1 MGARPAL
8 VRMDQSIKD
17 YIQARKAAVPG
28 LQHQLPRSIPDP
40 QASGESLG
48 MIEKSSEKVANFFI
62 CKLELV
68 QVEEEDAHTSYLS
81 FFLHKQNF
89 WRIKFAPK
97 KRVNYDKIHSK
108 LPIFCVITAKY
119 TVNCQFF
126 ALNL

>member
-17 YIQARKAAVPG
+17 YIQARKAVVPG
-28 LQHQLPRSIPDP
+28 LQHQLPISIIHS

-68 QVEEEDAHTSYLS
+68 QVEEEDA
-81 FFLHKQNF
+81 N
-89 WRIKFAPK
+89 WRLWQPRWRGRWRGSRK
-97 KRVNYDKIHSK
+97 
-108 LPIFCVITAKY
+108 
-119 TVNCQFF
+119 
-126 ALNL
+126 